1 MPFES
6 HTHSHS
12 EVSSL
17 WPAGQVNELSHTQT
31 HVLSSKVYIGGQAS
45 TTSHSQLHVELLYTC
60 KEEDGVYRMI
70 E

>member
-17 WPAGQVNELSHTQT
+17 WPAGQVNELSHTQA
-31 HVLSSKVYIGGQAS
+31 HVPSSKVNIGEQVG
-45 TTSHSQLHVELLYTC
+45 TTTHSQLHVEVLYTC
-60 KEEDGVYRMI
+60 KEGDDTAT
-70 E
+70 